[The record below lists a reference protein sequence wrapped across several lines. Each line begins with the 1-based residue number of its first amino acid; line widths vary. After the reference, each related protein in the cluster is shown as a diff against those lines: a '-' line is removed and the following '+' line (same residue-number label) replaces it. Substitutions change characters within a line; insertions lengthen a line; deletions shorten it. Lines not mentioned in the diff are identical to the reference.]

1 MSTFTARF
9 GPAWIITKREVRDQF
24 RDWRIVI
31 PILVLTLIFP
41 SIMNFTA
48 ERAVSFVAN
57 YGANIVGERLIPF
70 LLMVVGFFP
79 ISVSLVIA
87 LESFVGE
94 KERKSIEPLLSSPL
108 EDWHMYLGKLI
119 AVMVPPLIAS
129 YLGIAVYLW
138 GVYQKLGWTPEPVL
152 LIQILLLTFVQAIV
166 MVSGAVVI
174 STQATSVRAA
184 NLLASFVIIPMSF
197 VIQGESMVMFWAAY
211 GALWWVILAMG
222 VLALLLVRMGLAHF
236 NREALLGRE
245 LDTLDMK
252 AGWKFF
258 RKQFVGEARSLG
270 GWFYQ
275 EIPTALKRMRLPI
288 AVATLILVGA
298 IAVGLRES
306 SQFSLPPNA
315 LDLNNFQIDAF
326 KQLGPVNLL
335 DSQGVGIIWFHNLRA
350 AALAF
355 LLGIISFGVFGV
367 LVLMLPFVLI
377 GYFMGTLAGA
387 GIPPLTFMAAFILP
401 HGIFEIPAI
410 ILVGAGIIYMGGM
423 MLTPTPNKTIGDAW
437 MEAMADWAR
446 VMVGLGIPL
455 FFFAA
460 IFEVFLTPR
469 VVAWLLG

>member
-1 MSTFTARF
+1 MSSFTHRF
-9 GPAWIITKREVRDQF
+9 GPAWIITRREVRDQF
-24 RDWRIVI
+24 RDWRIII
-31 PILVLTLIFP
+31 PIFVLTLIFP

-48 ERAVSFVAN
+48 ERAVTFVER
-57 YGANIVGERLIPF
+57 YGANIVGDRLIPF

-138 GVYQKLGWTPEPVL
+138 GVYQKLGWTPEPIL

-211 GALWWVILAMG
+211 KALWWVILAMV
-222 VLALLLVRMGLAHF
+222 VLAVLLVRMGLAHF

-245 LDTLDMK
+245 LDTLDVK
-252 AGWKFF
+252 AGLKFF
-258 RKQFVGEARSLG
+258 RKRFVGEARSLG
-270 GWFYQ
+270 EWFRH
-275 EIPTALKRMRLPI
+275 EIPVALRRMRLPI
-288 AVATLILVGA
+288 MMATLILIGA
-298 IAVGLRES
+298 IAVGLQES
-306 SQFSLPPNA
+306 RQFALPKDA
-315 LDLNNFQIDAF
+315 FDLNNFQLDAF
-326 KQLGPVNLL
+326 SQVGTISLL
-335 DSQGVGIIWFHNLRA
+335 ETQGVGIIWFHNLRA

-367 LVLMLPFVLI
+367 LILMLPFVLI
-377 GYFMGTLAGA
+377 GYFMGTLTGA
-387 GIPPLTFMAAFILP
+387 GIPPLTFLAGFILP

-410 ILVGAGIIYMGGM
+410 ILVGAGIVYMGGM
-423 MLTPTPNKTIGDAW
+423 MLTPTPDKTIGDAW
-437 MEAMADWAR
+437 MEAMADWAK

-460 IFEVFLTPR
+460 ILEVFLTPR
-469 VVAWLLG
+469 VVVWLLG

>member
-1 MSTFTARF
+1 MSTMTRLA
-9 GPAWIITKREVRDQF
+9 PAWIITKREVRDQF

-31 PILVLTLIFP
+31 PIFVLTLIFP

-48 ERAVSFVAN
+48 ERAVAFVGRF
-57 YGANIVGERLIPF
+57 GADLVGERLIPF

-108 EDWHMYLGKLI
+108 EDWHMYLGKLV
-119 AVMVPPLIAS
+119 AVMFPPLIAS

-138 GVYQKLGWTPEPVL
+138 GVYQKLGWTPTPVL
-152 LIQILLLTFVQAIV
+152 LTQILLLTFVQGIV
-166 MVSGAVVI
+166 MVAGAVVI

-197 VIQGESMVMFWAAY
+197 VIQGESLVMFWAAY

-222 VLALLLVRMGLAHF
+222 VLAVLLVRMGLAHF

-245 LDTLDMK
+245 LDTLDVK
-252 AGWKFF
+252 AGWRFF
-258 RKQFVGEARSLG
+258 RKEFVGEARSVG
-270 GWFYQ
+270 EWFRK
-275 EIPTALKRMRLPI
+275 EIPAALKRMRLPI
-288 AVATLILVGA
+288 AMAALLLVGA
-298 IAVGLRES
+298 IWIGVEQARV
-306 SQFSLPPNA
+306 FALPPDVI
-315 LDLNNFQIDAF
+315 DLQNFELDAF
-326 KQLGPVNLL
+326 SQVGTINLL
-335 DSQGVGIIWFHNLRA
+335 DPAGVGIIWFHNLRA
-350 AALAF
+350 SGLAF
-355 LLGIISFGVFGV
+355 LLGILSFGVFGV

-387 GIPPLTFMAAFILP
+387 GIPPLTFFAGFILP

-410 ILVGAGIIYMGGM
+410 LLVGAGILYMGGK
-423 MLTPTPNKTIGDAW
+423 MLTPTPDKTIGDAW
-437 MEAMADWAR
+437 MEALTDWAK
-446 VMVGLGIPL
+446 VMVGLGIPM

-460 IFEVFLTPR
+460 ILEVFLTPR
-469 VVAWLLG
+469 VVVWLLG

>member
-1 MSTFTARF
+1 MSTFIHRF
-9 GPAWIITKREVRDQF
+9 APAWIITKREVRDQF

-31 PILVLTLIFP
+31 PIFVLTLIFP

-48 ERAVSFVAN
+48 ERAVNFVGRF
-57 YGANIVGERLIPF
+57 GADLVGERLIPF

-108 EDWHMYLGKLI
+108 EDWHMYVGKLV
-119 AVMVPPLIAS
+119 AVMFPPLIAS

-138 GVYQKLGWTPEPVL
+138 GVYQKLGWTPEPIL
-152 LIQILLLTFVQAIV
+152 LTQILLLTFVQAIV
-166 MVSGAVVI
+166 MVAGAVVI

-197 VIQGESMVMFWAAY
+197 VIQGESLVMFWAAY

-222 VLALLLVRMGLAHF
+222 VLAVLLVRMGLAHF

-252 AGWKFF
+252 AGWRFF
-258 RKQFVGEARSLG
+258 RKGFVGEARSVG
-270 GWFYQ
+270 EWFRR
-275 EIPTALKRMRLPI
+275 EIPRSLRRMRLPI
-288 AVATLILVGA
+288 LMAALLLMGA
-298 IAVGLRES
+298 IWIGLDQSRN
-306 SQFSLPPNA
+306 FALPPEVI
-315 LDLNNFQIDAF
+315 DLQNFELDAF
-326 KQLGPVNLL
+326 SQVGTISLL
-335 DSQGVGIIWFHNLRA
+335 APEGVGIIWFHNLRA
-350 AALAF
+350 SGLAF
-355 LLGIISFGVFGV
+355 LLGIVSFGVFGV

-387 GIPPLTFMAAFILP
+387 GIPPLTFLLGFILP

-410 ILVGAGIIYMGGM
+410 LLVGAGILYMGGT
-423 MLTPTPNKTIGDAW
+423 MLTPSADKTIGD
-437 MEAMADWAR
+437 
-446 VMVGLGIPL
+446 
-455 FFFAA
+455 
-460 IFEVFLTPR
+460 
-469 VVAWLLG
+469 

>member
-1 MSTFTARF
+1 MSTFISRF

-48 ERAVSFVAN
+48 ERAVSFVGN
-57 YGANIVGERLIPF
+57 YGADLVGERLIPF

-79 ISVSLVIA
+79 ISISLVIA

-129 YLGIAVYLW
+129 YLGIMVYLW
-138 GVYQKLGWTPEPVL
+138 GVYQKLGWTPAPVL

-211 GALWWVILAMG
+211 GVLWWVILAMG
-222 VLALLLVRMGLAHF
+222 MLAVLLVRMGVAHF

-245 LDTLDMK
+245 LDTLDLK

-258 RKQFVGEARSLG
+258 RKNFVGEAHSVG
-270 GWFYQ
+270 DWFRQ
-275 EIPTALKRMRLPI
+275 EIPVALKRMRFPI
-288 AVATLILVGA
+288 VLAALILVGA
-298 IAVGLRES
+298 IAVGVRES
-306 SQFSLPPNA
+306 HQFALPIEA
-315 LDLNNFQIDAF
+315 LDLNNLQIDTF
-326 KQLGPVNLL
+326 SKVGTLNLL
-335 DSQGVGIIWFHNLRA
+335 DTQGVGIIWFHNLRA

-355 LLGIISFGVFGV
+355 LLGIVSFGVFGV

-387 GIPPLTFMAAFILP
+387 GIPPLTFLAGFILP

-410 ILVGAGIIYMGGM
+410 ILVGAGIIYMGGVT
-423 MLTPTPNKTIGDAW
+423 LTPTPNKTIGEVW
-437 MEAMADWAR
+437 TEAAAEWAR
-446 VMVGLGIPL
+446 VMVGLGIPM

-460 IFEVFLTPR
+460 ILEVFLTPR
-469 VVAWLLG
+469 VVIWLLG